1 MTAQAQTTLWQRW
14 WQQCRV
20 GRLPHAFLLV
30 GIPGAGKTAFA
41 AKMTAAL
48 LCQSVSSE
56 GEACGQCHDCRLLAG
71 EVHPN
76 LMQVIPEKPGQAIK
90 VDQVREANDFVAQSS
105 LKGKMRVVI
114 FNPADQLNTN
124 AANALL
130 KTLEEPSS
138 DAILILVCHQAG
150 ALPATVRSRCQR
162 ILFTLPYEDALALQR
177 QPNETREA
185 FYDGLISL
193 SAKRADALALA
204 QTFQKE
210 EVQDVLAFVLSF
222 CADLM
227 KVRMA
232 GSTAKLV
239 HAQRAESFKTLSQQT
254 NLSLLNAFVA
264 QCLLWQKQCALG
276 FQLNKVLLLE
286 TLFYRWMECA
296 A

>member
-1 MTAQAQTTLWQRW
+1 MTVHAHPELWQRW
-14 WQQCRV
+14 WQQCR
-20 GRLPHAFLLV
+20 GDRLPHAFLLV

-48 LCQSVSSE
+48 LCQSVSNE
-56 GEACGQCHDCRLLAG
+56 GEACGHCHDCRLLAG

-76 LMQVIPEKPGQAIK
+76 VMQVVPEKAGQAIK

-130 KTLEEPSS
+130 KTLEEPAS

-162 ILFTLPYEDALALQR
+162 ILFTLPYDAVLALQR
-177 QPNETREA
+177 EPNDDRDA
-185 FYDGLISL
+185 FFEGLVAL
-193 SAKRADALALA
+193 SEKRADVLTLA
-204 QTFQKE
+204 QTFQKHE
-210 EVQDVLAFVLSF
+210 LPDVLGYALSF

-227 KVRMA
+227 KTSLA
-232 GSTAKLV
+232 DTSAKLV
-239 HAQRAESFKTLSQQT
+239 HVHRAATFKTLSQQT

-276 FQLNKVLLLE
+276 FQLNKALLLE

>member
-1 MTAQAQTTLWQRW
+1 MTAQAQTALWQRW

-56 GEACGQCHDCRLLAG
+56 GKACGQCHDCRLLAG

-90 VDQVREANDFVAQSS
+90 VDQVREANEFVAQSS

-162 ILFTLPYEDALALQR
+162 ILFTLPYEDVLALQR

-185 FYDGLISL
+185 FFDGLISL
-193 SAKRADALALA
+193 SEKRADVFALA

-239 HAQRAESFKTLSQQT
+239 HAQRADSLKTLSQQT